1 MLVTGSSG
9 IEHYL
14 GDDNATE
21 EGMGLPDDPRL
32 LNARMRTKDCLD
44 LLGVYLVAAAVDD
57 ALCSATVREQSL
69 LVLGNDVA
77 RAEPI
82 PLRY

>member
-1 MLVTGSSG
+1 
-9 IEHYL
+9 
-14 GDDNATE
+14 
-21 EGMGLPDDPRL
+21 MGLSEDPRL
-32 LNARMRTKDCLD
+32 LNAWVGAQN
-44 LLGVYLVAAAVDD
+44 LLNLFWVYLVAAAVDD
-57 ALCSATVREQSL
+57 ALCSAAVREQSL